1 MSSIF
6 DMIQNF
12 TQVFQWISNSFY
24 NVIKNISVYADQIFT
39 VVNLLPAEVKGI
51 VIASLSITFVYFILR
66 LF

>member
-39 VVNLLPAEVKGI
+39 VVNLLPVEVKGI